1 MVNKVNKDFEIGGVV
16 LEIKILG
23 QIVDYL
29 LWCDSKIYLG
39 RGLNQG
45 LGTVTSF

>member
-1 MVNKVNKDFEIGGVV
+1 
-16 LEIKILG
+16 LEIKILR

-29 LWCDSKIYLG
+29 LWCDSKFYLG

-45 LGTVTSF
+45 LGIVASF

>member
-29 LWCDSKIYLG
+29 L
-39 RGLNQG
+39 
-45 LGTVTSF
+45 